1 MDSDD
6 ENGGFDL
13 AKFNEIL
20 SKAFLFINA
29 YLLQS
34 ATNEVVIYG
43 SFSHEAI
50 FLGSKPDDLANNKK
64 SDAVSFKNYE
74 RFSTKLLSK
83 IISLYK
89 DEDFMERMAA
99 NTFGNFSK
107 IGSAL
112 KKSNWFI
119 NSWKQNNSR
128 VDTILNSRIMIFQ
141 ASGDNN
147 DDYNSMVN
155 SIFAWKKNS
164 VMIDSI
170 MYHEKDSILL
180 QQCAYLTGG
189 IYTRTLDSEEFI
201 NCLFMGNYLMGNESD
216 FLWPFELL
224 WFLF

>member
-1 MDSDD
+1 MFFTIFFQVSNTINFVLNCNICLNYNIIFDRFSLTLFALDEEQDNVKTITKTLLCVIIDLNFNAWLKNSITLKVKHANGKSRDVDMDSDD

-89 DEDFMERMAA
+89 DEDFMDRMAA

-112 KKSNWFI
+112 KKSN
-119 NSWKQNNSR
+119 
-128 VDTILNSRIMIFQ
+128 
-141 ASGDNN
+141 
-147 DDYNSMVN
+147 
-155 SIFAWKKNS
+155 
-164 VMIDSI
+164 
-170 MYHEKDSILL
+170 
-180 QQCAYLTGG
+180 
-189 IYTRTLDSEEFI
+189 
-201 NCLFMGNYLMGNESD
+201 
-216 FLWPFELL
+216 
-224 WFLF
+224 